1 MKRIKID
8 IPFKE
13 IKYIHHISDVHIRN
27 LKRHAEYEQVF
38 DKLYKKIGENRENS
52 LIYVGGDIAHSKTD
66 MSPELVDQTS
76 RFLTSL
82 SEICPTIVITGNH
95 DCNLNNRS
103 RLDVLTPIINNLN
116 LPNLHYLKHS
126 GVYDVADVSFVVW
139 DVWEDEENYIKA
151 KDFEADTKI
160 VLYHGTVDRSKT
172 DVGFSLPGKVTIDYF
187 DDYDLGLIG
196 DIHKRQ
202 YLNEEKTIAY
212 CGSLIQQNHGESIG
226 HGYVL
231 WEVPTR
237 TGEYIE
243 IPNDYGYYTIDI
255 DKGIVPPEDKAMPKK
270 ARLRVRISNTDGAQ
284 LKKCLAVIHHRYGIK
299 DVTITRV
306 DRRDRVRGEQQIV
319 IGDVN
324 DTDYQYELIEDYLK
338 RNHTLTDE
346 MLIKIKKL
354 NEDINDELPPARVKR
369 NIDWK
374 LKHFEFSNMFCYGEN
389 NVVDFTQLNGI
400 VGMFAPNASGKSTL
414 LDALSFCLFDMT
426 SRTSKAASVLNN
438 KKKNFNCKVNFEVS
452 GLDYYIERKATTRSR
467 DGHVKVDVN
476 FWMVDDGGDIISLN
490 GDQRRTTNYNI
501 NRVIGTYEDFILST
515 LSTQNNFTVF
525 IDKTQK
531 ERKELLATFMGTDIF
546 DSLYQ
551 SANDKISE
559 TQTLLR
565 DFNKID
571 YGKMLADLQ
580 KETTISEVKQTNLLT
595 KKDNETKTYN
605 DLNSQIIN
613 LTIQLKPVDDTI
625 RDIGVL
631 KKEKFNNKELLNT
644 THKDENNVA
653 TEQYDLSQVIRDL
666 ELKVVTYESEN
677 VQEKYAELE
686 KLEQERDIF
695 GVELDKLKADVR
707 VKLDKI
713 DKLGNLKW
721 DESCGYC
728 MSNPFTLDAIE
739 TKKNLNKDVELSKE
753 YMETKK
759 GMDNQIEKMF
769 KIRAFKEEL
778 DEANSKL
785 NESKLREDN
794 LNYSLQYIN
803 ERKQNIENQIESI
816 SSEIQRY
823 KDQENNIK
831 YNKKIKIKI
840 TKKELGLSDVDDRI
854 SELNDDI
861 TEVHSDIKVN
871 DNEMR
876 NINKKIKEIQELE
889 KQNQAYHYYLDAVRR
904 DSIPYELLEKAIP
917 TIEGEV
923 NNILSQL
930 VDFQLSLEMDG
941 KNINS
946 NIVYDDLNQWP
957 LELSSGME
965 RFISS
970 LAMRVGLI
978 NVSNLPRSNF
988 LAIDEGWGTMDSDN
1002 INSVYNLFQY
1012 LKAQFQFALIV
1023 SHVDSMRDAVDTLLE
1038 ISKDSDFSSIKFD

>member
-1 MKRIKID
+1 MKRTKID

-38 DKLYKKIGENRENS
+38 EKLYEKIKENRDSS
-52 LIYVGGDIAHSKTD
+52 LIYIGGDIAHSKTD

-76 RFLTSL
+76 RFLKSL

-95 DCNLNNRS
+95 DCNLNNLN

-126 GVYDVADVSFVVW
+126 GIYDIADVSFVVW

-151 KDFEADTKI
+151 NDFEADTKV

-187 DDYDLGLIG
+187 DDYDMGLIG

-212 CGSLIQQNHGESIG
+212 CGSLIQQNHGEGIG
-226 HGYVL
+226 HGYLL

-237 TGEYIE
+237 TAEYIE
-243 IPNDYGYYTIDI
+243 IPNDFGYYTIDI
-255 DKGIVPPEDKAMPKK
+255 DNGIVPDVKGMPKK

-284 LKKCLAVIHHRYGIK
+284 LKKALAVIHHRYGIK

-306 DRRDRVRGEQQIV
+306 DRRERVRGEHQVV

-338 RNHTLTDE
+338 RNHAITDD
-346 MLIKIKKL
+346 MLVKIKTL
-354 NEDINDELPPARVKR
+354 NEDINNELPPARVKR

-374 LKHFEFSNMFCYGEN
+374 LKNFEFSNMFCYGEN
-389 NVVDFTQLNGI
+389 NYVDFTQLDGI

-414 LDALSFCLFDMT
+414 LDALSFCLFDIT
-426 SRTSKAASVLNN
+426 SRTTRAASVLNN
-438 KKKNFNCKVNFEVS
+438 KKKNFSCKVNFEVG

-476 FWMVDDGGDIISLN
+476 FWMVDEGGDIVSLN

-501 NRVIGTYEDFILST
+501 NRVIGTYDDFILST

-531 ERKELLATFMGTDIF
+531 ERKELLATFMGTNIF
-546 DSLYQ
+546 DTLYQ

-565 DFNKID
+565 DFNKTD

-580 KETTISEVKQTNLLT
+580 KETTILEVKQTDLLN
-595 KKDNETKTYN
+595 KKDDETKIHN

-613 LTIQLKPVDDTI
+613 LTTQLKPVDDTI
-625 RDIGVL
+625 RDIDVL
-631 KKEKFNNKELLNT
+631 EKDKSENEELLDTAHN
-644 THKDENNVA
+644 EESNVT
-653 TEQYDLSQVIRDL
+653 TEQYDLSAVIDDL
-666 ELKVVTYESEN
+666 KSKIKIYEKDN
-677 VQEKYAELE
+677 IQEQYAELE
-686 KLEQERDIF
+686 KLEKERSLFEI
-695 GVELDKLKADVR
+695 ELDKLKAEVR

-713 DKLGNLKW
+713 DKLKDVKY
-721 DESCGYC
+721 DENCEFC
-728 MSNPFTLDAIE
+728 MSNPLTLDAIE
-739 TKKNLNKDVELSKE
+739 TEKNLDKDKELAHQ
-753 YMETKK
+753 YMEKK
-759 GMDNQIEKMF
+759 ESMDKKIEKMSNV
-769 KIRAFKEEL
+769 RAFKEEL
-778 DEANSKL
+778 DKAKSQLSEG
-785 NESKLREDN
+785 KLREDN
-794 LNYSLQYIN
+794 LNYGLQYIN

-816 SSEIQRY
+816 NGEIKRY
-823 KDQENNIK
+823 KEQENNIK
-831 YNKKIKIKI
+831 FNDTIKDKIS
-840 TKKELGLSDVDDRI
+840 KKELELSDVDDNI
-854 SELNDDI
+854 SELNDEI

-871 DNEMR
+871 DNEMK
-876 NINKKIKEIQELE
+876 NINKKIKEISELE

-930 VDFQLSLEMDG
+930 VDFQMALEMDG

-946 NIVYDDLNQWP
+946 NIVYDDVNQWP

-1012 LKAQFQFALIV
+1012 LKTQFQFALIV

-1038 ISKDSDFSSIKFD
+1038 ITKDSDFSKIKFD

>member
-1 MKRIKID
+1 MKRTKVD

-38 DKLYKKIGENRENS
+38 EKLYDKIKENRENS
-52 LIYVGGDIAHSKTD
+52 LIYIGGDIAHSKTD

-76 RFLTSL
+76 RFLKSL

-95 DCNLNNRS
+95 DCNLNNLN

-151 KDFEADTKI
+151 NDFEADTKV

-187 DDYDLGLIG
+187 DDYDMGLIG

-226 HGYVL
+226 HGYLL

-255 DKGIVPPEDKAMPKK
+255 DDGIVPNVEGVPKK

-284 LKKCLAVIHHRYGIK
+284 LKKALAVIHHRYGIK

-306 DRRDRVRGEQQIV
+306 DRKERIRGEHQVV

-338 RNHTLTDE
+338 RNHAITDD
-346 MLIKIKKL
+346 MLVKIKNL
-354 NEDINDELPPARVKR
+354 NEDINNELPPARVKR

-374 LKHFEFSNMFCYGEN
+374 LKNFEFSNMFCYGEN
-389 NVVDFTQLNGI
+389 NYVDFTQLDGI
-400 VGMFAPNASGKSTL
+400 VGMFAPTASGKSTL
-414 LDALSFCLFDMT
+414 LDALSFCLFDIT
-426 SRTSKAASVLNN
+426 SRTTRAASVLNN
-438 KKKNFNCKVNFEVS
+438 KKKNFSCKVNFEVG

-476 FWMVDDGGDIISLN
+476 FWMVDEGGDIVSLN

-501 NRVIGTYEDFILST
+501 NRVIGTYDDFILST

-531 ERKELLATFMGTDIF
+531 ERKELLATFMGTNIF
-546 DSLYQ
+546 DTLYQ

-565 DFNKID
+565 DFNKTD
-571 YGKMLADLQ
+571 YGRMLADLR
-580 KETTISEVKQTNLLT
+580 KETTILEVKQTDLLS
-595 KKDNETKTYN
+595 KKDDKTKTYN

-613 LTIQLKPVDDTI
+613 LTTQLKPVDDTI
-625 RDIGVL
+625 RDIDIL
-631 KKEKFNNKELLNT
+631 EKEKSDSEELLDTAHN
-644 THKDENNVA
+644 EESNVV
-653 TEQYDLSQVIRDL
+653 TEQYDLSAVIDDL
-666 ELKVVTYESEN
+666 KSKIKIYEKDN
-677 VQEKYAELE
+677 IQEQYAELE
-686 KLEQERDIF
+686 KLEKERSLFEI
-695 GVELDKLKADVR
+695 ELDKLKAEVR
-707 VKLDKI
+707 VKLDKTA
-713 DKLGNLKW
+713 KLK
-721 DESCGYC
+721 DVTYDPDCEHC
-728 MSNPFTLDAIE
+728 MSNPLTLDAIE
-739 TKKNLNKDVELSKE
+739 TEKNLSKDVELAKE
-753 YMETKK
+753 YKEKK
-759 GMDNQIEKMF
+759 EGMDKEIEKMSNV
-769 KIRAFKEEL
+769 RAFKEEL
-778 DEANSKL
+778 DKAKSQLSEG
-785 NESKLREDN
+785 KLRDDN
-794 LNYSLQYIN
+794 LNYGLQYIN
-803 ERKQNIENQIESI
+803 ERKQNIENQIESVN
-816 SSEIQRY
+816 SEIKRY
-823 KDQENNIK
+823 KEQENNIK
-831 YNKKIKIKI
+831 YNEKVKDKI
-840 TKKELGLSDVDDRI
+840 TTKELELSDIDKKI

-876 NINKKIKEIQELE
+876 NINKKIKEISELE

-930 VDFQLSLEMDG
+930 VDFQMALEMDG

-946 NIVYDDLNQWP
+946 NIVYDDVNQWP

-988 LAIDEGWGTMDSDN
+988 LAIDEGLGTMDSDN

-1012 LKAQFQFALIV
+1012 LKTQFQFALIV

-1038 ISKDSDFSSIKFD
+1038 ITKDSDFSKIKFD